1 MNSVIADLGLI
12 LLLIILNGFFVA
24 VEIAYVSVR
33 RTRLSELAD
42 EGDRRALR
50 AQRLLRDPGR
60 FLAVIQVAI
69 TFLGALASAVAAVS
83 IVELLSAPLSGISW
97 IGDRAAP
104 IALLLVTLL
113 VSVFSIVLGELIPKG
128 FALANPDRIALVAS
142 GPISLFAKVLSPLVG
157 LLVLLTKVISKP
169 FGIDPTRTPELSA
182 AEIRLIVEQG
192 SQQGVLEA
200 EEEQMISAVMSL
212 SDSKLHEVMV
222 PRIDISAIDEEA
234 TFDEAV
240 EVVLKEGHSR
250 TPLYRESIDHVTGVL
265 YAKDLLR
272 IIAAGGPRPRLRD
285 IMRPAL
291 FVPES
296 QSVDD
301 LLHELQRRKVHMA
314 IVLDEYGGTA
324 GLVTI
329 EDLLEEI
336 VGEIQDEFD
345 EEEPMKVEI
354 GPGEV
359 VLDGRADIDELTN
372 LIDPP
377 LELEDDEE
385 YDTLGGFVY
394 HRIGRVPVVGDS
406 VTVARHEVLAA
417 LRHRLS
423 LFYFAAVIC
432 AMILM
437 DLHGADRNMMFWQD
451 AIFYVTLKIGS
462 ILIVVLGLTVLRLR
476 SRTRPH
482 ELSLFRRAELSLF
495 HRPPLLSLFL
505 RRPASPPWFRFASSL
520 IDYRPTAAGGD
531 SFLSSIFVEVD
542 SGGGVGGR
550 LVRSCPPETDR
561 DTPGSPGG
569 GDPYSSPGEREGGCN
584 EGSTHY
590 TL

>member
-1 MNSVIADLGLI
+1 MLADLGLI
-12 LLLIILNGFFVA
+12 LLLILLNGFFVA
-24 VEIAYVSVR
+24 AEIAFVTVR
-33 RTRLSELAD
+33 RTRLDELAD
-42 EGDRRALR
+42 EGDRRAAR
-50 AQRLLRDPGR
+50 ALRLLKDPGR

-83 IVELLSAPLSGISW
+83 IVELLATPLSGVSW
-97 IGDRAAP
+97 IGERAGAL
-104 IALLLVTLL
+104 ALLVVTLL
-113 VSVFSIVLGELIPKG
+113 VSIVSIVLGELIPKG
-128 FALANPDRIALVAS
+128 FALANPDRIALAAS
-142 GPISLFAKVLSPLVG
+142 GPISLFAKIVSPLVA
-157 LLVLLTKVISKP
+157 LLVLLTKAISKP

-222 PRIDISAIDEEA
+222 PRIDIVAIDQEA
-234 TFDEAV
+234 SFDEAV

-250 TPLYRESIDHVTGVL
+250 TPLYRESVDHIVGIL

-272 IIAAGGPRPRLRD
+272 LIAAGGPRPRLRD

-314 IVLDEYGGTA
+314 VVLDEYGGTA

-359 VLDGRADIDELTN
+359 ILDGRADIDDLTELVE
-372 LIDPP
+372 PA

-394 HRIGRVPVVGDS
+394 HRIGRVPVVGDA
-406 VTVARHEVLAA
+406 VVIEPFVITVIKVSGRRVGKVRVRWTPSSAA
-417 LRHRLS
+417 
-423 LFYFAAVIC
+423 
-432 AMILM
+432 
-437 DLHGADRNMMFWQD
+437 
-451 AIFYVTLKIGS
+451 
-462 ILIVVLGLTVLRLR
+462 
-476 SRTRPH
+476 
-482 ELSLFRRAELSLF
+482 
-495 HRPPLLSLFL
+495 
-505 RRPASPPWFRFASSL
+505 ASS
-520 IDYRPTAAGGD
+520 GD
-531 SFLSSIFVEVD
+531 
-542 SGGGVGGR
+542 
-550 LVRSCPPETDR
+550 
-561 DTPGSPGG
+561 
-569 GDPYSSPGEREGGCN
+569 EGK
-584 EGSTHY
+584 
-590 TL
+590 

>member
-1 MNSVIADLGLI
+1 MLADLGLI
-12 LLLIILNGFFVA
+12 LLLILLNGFFVA
-24 VEIAYVSVR
+24 AEIAFVTVR
-33 RTRLSELAD
+33 RTRLDELAD
-42 EGDRRALR
+42 EGDRRAAR
-50 AQRLLRDPGR
+50 ALRLLKDPGR

-83 IVELLSAPLSGISW
+83 IVELLATPLSGVSW
-97 IGDRAAP
+97 IGERAGAL
-104 IALLLVTLL
+104 ALLVVTLL
-113 VSVFSIVLGELIPKG
+113 VSIVSIVLGELIPKG
-128 FALANPDRIALVAS
+128 FALANPDRIALAAS
-142 GPISLFAKVLSPLVG
+142 GPISLFAKIVSPLVA
-157 LLVLLTKVISKP
+157 LLVLLTKAISKP

-222 PRIDISAIDEEA
+222 PRIDIVAIDQEA

-250 TPLYRESIDHVTGVL
+250 TPLYRESVDHIVGIL

-272 IIAAGGPRPRLRD
+272 LIAAGGPRPRLRD

-314 IVLDEYGGTA
+314 VVLDEYGGTA

-359 VLDGRADIDELTN
+359 ILDGRAAIDDLTELVE
-372 LIDPP
+372 PA

-394 HRIGRVPVVGDS
+394 HRIGRVPVVGDA
-406 VTVARHEVLAA
+406 VVIEPFVITVVKV
-417 LRHRLS
+417 S
-423 LFYFAAVIC
+423 
-432 AMILM
+432 
-437 DLHGADRNMMFWQD
+437 G
-451 AIFYVTLKIGS
+451 
-462 ILIVVLGLTVLRLR
+462 
-476 SRTRPH
+476 
-482 ELSLFRRAELSLF
+482 RRVGKVRVRWTPISA
-495 HRPPLLSLFL
+495 
-505 RRPASPPWFRFASSL
+505 
-520 IDYRPTAAGGD
+520 TAASNGD
-531 SFLSSIFVEVD
+531 
-542 SGGGVGGR
+542 
-550 LVRSCPPETDR
+550 
-561 DTPGSPGG
+561 
-569 GDPYSSPGEREGGCN
+569 EGK
-584 EGSTHY
+584 
-590 TL
+590 

>member
-1 MNSVIADLGLI
+1 MLADLGLI
-12 LLLIILNGFFVA
+12 LLLILLNGFFVA
-24 VEIAYVSVR
+24 AEIAFVTVR
-33 RTRLSELAD
+33 RTRLDELAD
-42 EGDRRALR
+42 EGDRRAAR
-50 AQRLLRDPGR
+50 ALRLLKDPGR

-83 IVELLSAPLSGISW
+83 IVELLATPLSGVSW
-97 IGDRAAP
+97 IGERAGAL
-104 IALLLVTLL
+104 ALLVVTLL
-113 VSVFSIVLGELIPKG
+113 VSIVSIVLGELIPKG
-128 FALANPDRIALVAS
+128 FALANPDRIALAAS
-142 GPISLFAKVLSPLVG
+142 GPISLFAKIVSPLVA
-157 LLVLLTKVISKP
+157 LLVLLTKAISKP

-222 PRIDISAIDEEA
+222 PRIDIVAIDQEA

-250 TPLYRESIDHVTGVL
+250 TPLYRESVDHIVGIL

-272 IIAAGGPRPRLRD
+272 LIAAGGPRPRLRD

-314 IVLDEYGGTA
+314 VVLDEYGGTA

-359 VLDGRADIDELTN
+359 ILDGRADIDDLTELVE
-372 LIDPP
+372 PA

-394 HRIGRVPVVGDS
+394 HRIGRVPVVGDA
-406 VTVARHEVLAA
+406 VVIEPFVITVIKVSGRRVGKVRVRWTPSSAA
-417 LRHRLS
+417 
-423 LFYFAAVIC
+423 
-432 AMILM
+432 
-437 DLHGADRNMMFWQD
+437 
-451 AIFYVTLKIGS
+451 
-462 ILIVVLGLTVLRLR
+462 
-476 SRTRPH
+476 
-482 ELSLFRRAELSLF
+482 
-495 HRPPLLSLFL
+495 
-505 RRPASPPWFRFASSL
+505 ASS
-520 IDYRPTAAGGD
+520 GD
-531 SFLSSIFVEVD
+531 
-542 SGGGVGGR
+542 
-550 LVRSCPPETDR
+550 
-561 DTPGSPGG
+561 
-569 GDPYSSPGEREGGCN
+569 EGK
-584 EGSTHY
+584 
-590 TL
+590 

>member
-1 MNSVIADLGLI
+1 MVADLGLI
-12 LLLIILNGFFVA
+12 LLLILLNGFFVA
-24 VEIAYVSVR
+24 AEIAFVTVR
-33 RTRLSELAD
+33 RTRLDELAD
-42 EGDRRALR
+42 EGDRRAAR
-50 AQRLLRDPGR
+50 ALRLLKDPGR

-83 IVELLSAPLSGISW
+83 IVELLATPLSGVSW
-97 IGDRAAP
+97 IGERAGAL
-104 IALLLVTLL
+104 ALLVVTLL
-113 VSVFSIVLGELIPKG
+113 VSIVSIVLGELIPKG
-128 FALANPDRIALVAS
+128 FALANPDRIALAAS
-142 GPISLFAKVLSPLVG
+142 GPISLFAKIVSPLVA
-157 LLVLLTKVISKP
+157 LLVLLTKAISKP

-222 PRIDISAIDEEA
+222 PRIDIVAIDQEA
-234 TFDEAV
+234 SFDEAV

-250 TPLYRESIDHVTGVL
+250 TPLYRESVDHIVGIL

-272 IIAAGGPRPRLRD
+272 LIAAGGPRPRLRD

-314 IVLDEYGGTA
+314 VVLDEYGGTA

-359 VLDGRADIDELTN
+359 ILDGRADIDDLTELVE
-372 LIDPP
+372 PA

-394 HRIGRVPVVGDS
+394 HRIGRVPVVGDA
-406 VTVARHEVLAA
+406 VVIEPFVITVIKVSGRRVGKVRVRWTPSSAA
-417 LRHRLS
+417 
-423 LFYFAAVIC
+423 
-432 AMILM
+432 
-437 DLHGADRNMMFWQD
+437 
-451 AIFYVTLKIGS
+451 T
-462 ILIVVLGLTVLRLR
+462 
-476 SRTRPH
+476 
-482 ELSLFRRAELSLF
+482 
-495 HRPPLLSLFL
+495 
-505 RRPASPPWFRFASSL
+505 SS
-520 IDYRPTAAGGD
+520 GD
-531 SFLSSIFVEVD
+531 
-542 SGGGVGGR
+542 
-550 LVRSCPPETDR
+550 
-561 DTPGSPGG
+561 
-569 GDPYSSPGEREGGCN
+569 EGK
-584 EGSTHY
+584 
-590 TL
+590 

>member
-1 MNSVIADLGLI
+1 MLGDLGLI
-12 LLLIILNGFFVA
+12 LLLILLNGLFVA
-24 VEIAYVSVR
+24 AEIAFVTVR
-33 RTRLSELAD
+33 RTRLDELAD
-42 EGDRRALR
+42 EGDRRAAR
-50 AQRLLRDPGR
+50 ALRLLKDPGR

-83 IVELLSAPLSGISW
+83 IVELLATPLSGVSW
-97 IGDRAAP
+97 IGERAGAL
-104 IALLLVTLL
+104 ALLIVTLL
-113 VSVFSIVLGELIPKG
+113 VSVVSIVLGELIPKG
-128 FALANPDRIALVAS
+128 FALANPDRIALAAS
-142 GPISLFAKVLSPLVG
+142 GPISLFAKIVSPLVA
-157 LLVLLTKVISKP
+157 LLVLLTKAISKP

-222 PRIDISAIDEEA
+222 PRIDIVAIDQEA

-250 TPLYRESIDHVTGVL
+250 TPLYRESVDHIVGIL

-272 IIAAGGPRPRLRD
+272 LIAAGGTRPRLRD

-314 IVLDEYGGTA
+314 VVLDEYGGTA

-359 VLDGRADIDELTN
+359 ILDGRADIDDLTELVE
-372 LIDPP
+372 PA

-394 HRIGRVPVVGDS
+394 HRIGRVPVVGDA
-406 VTVARHEVLAA
+406 VVIEPFLITVIKVSGRRVGKVRVRWTPINAA
-417 LRHRLS
+417 
-423 LFYFAAVIC
+423 AAP
-432 AMILM
+432 
-437 DLHGADRNMMFWQD
+437 N
-451 AIFYVTLKIGS
+451 
-462 ILIVVLGLTVLRLR
+462 
-476 SRTRPH
+476 
-482 ELSLFRRAELSLF
+482 
-495 HRPPLLSLFL
+495 
-505 RRPASPPWFRFASSL
+505 
-520 IDYRPTAAGGD
+520 GD
-531 SFLSSIFVEVD
+531 
-542 SGGGVGGR
+542 
-550 LVRSCPPETDR
+550 
-561 DTPGSPGG
+561 
-569 GDPYSSPGEREGGCN
+569 EGK
-584 EGSTHY
+584 
-590 TL
+590 

>member
-1 MNSVIADLGLI
+1 MLADLGLI
-12 LLLIILNGFFVA
+12 LLLILLNGLFVA
-24 VEIAYVSVR
+24 AEIAFVTVR
-33 RTRLSELAD
+33 RTRLDELAD
-42 EGDRRALR
+42 EGDRRAAR
-50 AQRLLRDPGR
+50 ALRLLKDPGR

-83 IVELLSAPLSGISW
+83 IVELLATPLSGVSW
-97 IGDRAAP
+97 IGERAGAL
-104 IALLLVTLL
+104 ALLVVTLL
-113 VSVFSIVLGELIPKG
+113 VSIVSIVLGELIPKG
-128 FALANPDRIALVAS
+128 FALANPDRIALAAS
-142 GPISLFAKVLSPLVG
+142 GPISLFAKIVSPLVA
-157 LLVLLTKVISKP
+157 LLVLLTKAISKP

-222 PRIDISAIDEEA
+222 PRIDIVAIDQEA

-250 TPLYRESIDHVTGVL
+250 TPLYRESVDHIVGIL

-272 IIAAGGPRPRLRD
+272 LIAAGGPRPRLRD

-314 IVLDEYGGTA
+314 VVLDEYGGTA

-359 VLDGRADIDELTN
+359 ILDGRADIDDLTELVE
-372 LIDPP
+372 PA

-394 HRIGRVPVVGDS
+394 HRIGRVPVVGDA
-406 VTVARHEVLAA
+406 VVIEPFVITVIKV
-417 LRHRLS
+417 S
-423 LFYFAAVIC
+423 
-432 AMILM
+432 
-437 DLHGADRNMMFWQD
+437 G
-451 AIFYVTLKIGS
+451 
-462 ILIVVLGLTVLRLR
+462 
-476 SRTRPH
+476 
-482 ELSLFRRAELSLF
+482 RRVGKV
-495 HRPPLLSLFL
+495 RVRWTP
-505 RRPASPPWFRFASSL
+505 
-520 IDYRPTAAGGD
+520 INTAAASDGD
-531 SFLSSIFVEVD
+531 
-542 SGGGVGGR
+542 
-550 LVRSCPPETDR
+550 
-561 DTPGSPGG
+561 
-569 GDPYSSPGEREGGCN
+569 EGK
-584 EGSTHY
+584 
-590 TL
+590 

>member
-1 MNSVIADLGLI
+1 MLADLGLI
-12 LLLIILNGFFVA
+12 LLLILLNGFFVA
-24 VEIAYVSVR
+24 AEIAFVTVR
-33 RTRLSELAD
+33 RTRLDELAD
-42 EGDRRALR
+42 EGDRRAAR
-50 AQRLLRDPGR
+50 ALRLLKDPGR
-60 FLAVIQVAI
+60 FLVVIQVAI

-83 IVELLSAPLSGISW
+83 IVELLATPLSGVSW
-97 IGDRAAP
+97 IGERAGAL
-104 IALLLVTLL
+104 ALLVVTLL
-113 VSVFSIVLGELIPKG
+113 VSIVSIVLGELIPKG
-128 FALANPDRIALVAS
+128 FALANPDRIALAAS
-142 GPISLFAKVLSPLVG
+142 GPISLFAKIVSPLVA
-157 LLVLLTKVISKP
+157 LLVLLTKAISKP

-222 PRIDISAIDEEA
+222 PRIDIVAIDQEA

-250 TPLYRESIDHVTGVL
+250 TPLYRESVDHIVGIL

-272 IIAAGGPRPRLRD
+272 LIAAGGPRPRLRD

-314 IVLDEYGGTA
+314 VVLDEYGGTA

-359 VLDGRADIDELTN
+359 ILDGRADIDDLTELVE
-372 LIDPP
+372 PA

-394 HRIGRVPVVGDS
+394 HRIGRVPVVGDA
-406 VTVARHEVLAA
+406 VVIEPFVITVIKV
-417 LRHRLS
+417 S
-423 LFYFAAVIC
+423 
-432 AMILM
+432 
-437 DLHGADRNMMFWQD
+437 G
-451 AIFYVTLKIGS
+451 
-462 ILIVVLGLTVLRLR
+462 
-476 SRTRPH
+476 
-482 ELSLFRRAELSLF
+482 RRVGKVRVRWTPINATT
-495 HRPPLLSLFL
+495 
-505 RRPASPPWFRFASSL
+505 ASN
-520 IDYRPTAAGGD
+520 GD
-531 SFLSSIFVEVD
+531 
-542 SGGGVGGR
+542 
-550 LVRSCPPETDR
+550 
-561 DTPGSPGG
+561 
-569 GDPYSSPGEREGGCN
+569 EGK
-584 EGSTHY
+584 
-590 TL
+590 